1 MNLYGLV
8 RRWYERPSMPSVSL
22 AEFLDFSMTRIPI
35 LRDWRVR
42 FGMRSTSQW
51 YFEGLRQLA
60 GEAMGVRVW
69 MELGFGRSYR
79 CFRGLDLYLKPHLFG
94 APYIEEVA
102 WYVLYQDCRNMLDR
116 MEPAP
121 EDFRMLTGM
130 VSMGQ
135 FQMLGDWQV
144 ELPGG
149 VVTHPLQVYRLPM
162 NNKSLSMAFW

>member
-8 RRWYERPSMPSVSL
+8 RRWYERPDMPPVSL
-22 AEFLDFSMTRIPI
+22 ANFLDFMMTRIPMP
-35 LRDWRVR
+35 RDWRVR
-42 FGMRSTSQW
+42 YGMRSTSQW

-60 GEAMGVRVW
+60 GEALGVRVW

-79 CFRGLDLYLKPHLFG
+79 CFRGLDLYLKLHLFG

-102 WYVLYQDCRNMLDR
+102 WYVLYQDCHNMLDR
-116 MEPAP
+116 MVPAP
-121 EDFRMLTGM
+121 KDFRMLTGM

-149 VVTHPLQVYRLPM
+149 TVTHSLQIH
-162 NNKSLSMAFW
+162 

>member
-1 MNLYGLV
+1 MNLCGLV

-22 AEFLDFSMTRIPI
+22 ADFLDLSAARIPS
-35 LRDWRVR
+35 LRDWRVL

-51 YFEGLRQLA
+51 YFEGLRKLA
-60 GEAMGVRVW
+60 GEALGVRVW

-102 WYVLYQDCRNMLDR
+102 WYVLYEDCGNILDR

-121 EDFRMLTGM
+121 EDFRMLTGL

-149 VVTHPLQVYRLPM
+149 MVTH
-162 NNKSLSMAFW
+162 S